1 MLRDDRVRGL
11 ATEFAGIWL
20 DIRRFEELNAVDRER
35 FPAFTNE
42 LREAMFEEPIRFTLE
57 LVQRNGSVL
66 DFVHGDYTFVNTVL
80 AEHYGMPAPDSP
92 DAWTR
97 VDGASQYQRGGI
109 LPMAAFMTKHAPGLR
124 TSPVKRGYW
133 VVTRLLGRHIP
144 APPPDVP
151 VLPSDETKL
160 GELTLRETLA
170 RHREDKSCAG
180 CHDKVDSFGLVFE
193 GYGPVGELRA
203 TDLAGRP
210 IETSAM
216 FPDGSERDGLAGLQ
230 SYLRTQAE
238 PEFVENLCRKLLAYA
253 LGRTLIPSDELLVN
267 TMRQRLSAE
276 GYRFDNL
283 IESIITSRQFLYKRV
298 APAAMN

>member
-11 ATEFAGIWL
+11 ATEFAGNWL
-20 DIRRFEELNAVDRER
+20 DIRRFEEHNAVDRER

-66 DFVHGDYTFVNTVL
+66 DFAFGDYTFVNAVL
-80 AEHYGMPAPDSP
+80 AKHYGMPAPGSP

-133 VVTRLLGRHIP
+133 VVTRLLGRRIP

-151 VLPSDETKL
+151 VLPTDETQL

-180 CHDKVDSFGLVFE
+180 CHDKFDSFGLVFE
-193 GYGPVGELRA
+193 GFGPVGEVRA

-216 FPDGSERDGLAGLQ
+216 FPDGSERAGLAGLRD
-230 SYLRTQAE
+230 YLRAEAE
-238 PEFVENLCRKLLAYA
+238 PEFVLNLCRKLLAYA
-253 LGRTLIPSDELLVN
+253 LGRTLIPSDELLVD
-267 TMRQRLSAE
+267 TMRQELAAD

-283 IESIITSRQFLYKRV
+283 VGSIVTSRQFLYKRV
-298 APAAMN
+298 APAAVD